1 MEERAEVRWGKGQKT
16 AVGFAAG
23 NRCINTAVAAI
34 EVVAAAAIL
43 GDLISTE
50 EKTQLSLSLS
60 CDFEEDGPFLLQRF
74 LEQNSSYPQY
84 VSGSMLKSYQWLTRG
99 GIGLSD
105 WSVLYLE
112 FNQSSLFSLLISISL
127 FKISKKI
134 EVFVIRISTL

>member
-112 FNQSSLFSLLISISL
+112 FNLVCFLS
-127 FKISKKI
+127 
-134 EVFVIRISTL
+134 